1 MILQLLFLFISVWM
15 YLQAPQSMDKTFM
28 GGCLLLSAFS
38 LIVYFYSEKKNDRFN
53 LSPQLLRHSVFFI
66 ILYVIVFFQV
76 DIDYILGII
85 GTDNSRLWIDNRI
98 VAKAL
103 ALSCVGL
110 NSLLCG
116 LQFYTLRNKNYSGD
130 IDIYISSP
138 KHLCLLGYIMLFAY
152 IALTDTSYLVGGYT
166 RGEENSTNYV
176 IMVLLQSVIIAM
188 CVLYGYKIKKNNKKT
203 LDWRQYRY
211 PLLLLLLYIFVIV
224 ISGRR
229 GSAIRIGS
237 LMLIV
242 YAYVMELR
250 INYKNVLLCI
260 VGAVLLFSLV
270 GIMRGDTTS
279 VKEGFDALSEQET
292 IMPATREMA
301 NSVNTLHIAVS
312 EVPER
317 IGYNYGLTFF
327 HTFCVLIPGLD
338 RFYRSFL
345 ADGVVMDSAEFLTY
359 TYFGKDIEYGLG
371 SSVIADIYISFGM
384 TGVIIVMFILGAF
397 LKYLEIRTFY
407 RMTSLYVLAISFCCY
422 SQFPAVCRGAVSS
435 LFLSVSYSCVLIC
448 FFTRKIEKK

>member
-1 MILQLLFLFISVWM
+1 MILQLLLLLISVWM
-15 YLQAPQSMDKTFM
+15 YLQAPRTMDKMFM
-28 GGCLLLSAFS
+28 GGCLVLSAFS
-38 LIVYFYSEKKNDRFN
+38 LIAYFYNEKTNDRFN
-53 LSPQLLRHSVFFI
+53 LGSQLLRHSVFFV
-66 ILYVIVFFQV
+66 ILYVIVFYQV
-76 DIDYILGII
+76 DIDFVLGIV
-85 GTDNSRLWIDNRI
+85 GNDSSRLWIDNRI

-103 ALSCVGL
+103 ALSSIGL

-116 LQFYTLRNKNYSGD
+116 LKFYTLKNKEYSED
-130 IDIYISSP
+130 IGEFYISSP
-138 KHLCLLGYIMLFAY
+138 KYLCLLGYIMLFSY
-152 IALTDTSYLVGGYT
+152 IGLTDTSYLVGGYT
-166 RGEENSTNYV
+166 RGEENGANYV

-188 CVLYGYKIKKNNKKT
+188 CVLYGYKIKKDSKKKNIK
-203 LDWRQYRY
+203 WRQYRY
-211 PLLLLLLYIFVIV
+211 PLLLLILYIFIIV

-242 YAYVMELR
+242 YAYIMGLR
-250 INYKNVLLCI
+250 INYKKVLLCI

-279 VKEGFDALSEQET
+279 VKEGFDALSGQET

-317 IGYNYGLTFF
+317 IEYNYGLTFF

-338 RFYRSFL
+338 RFYRAFL

-359 TYFGKDIEYGLG
+359 TYFGGNKEYGLG
-371 SSVIADIYISFGM
+371 SSVVADIYISFGM
-384 TGVIIVMFILGAF
+384 IGVVIIMFLLGCF
-397 LKYLEIRTFY
+397 FRYLEIRTFY
-407 RMTSLYVLAISFCCY
+407 KTTSLYILAISFCSY

-435 LFLSVSYSCVLIC
+435 LFLSVSYSCILIYM
-448 FFTRKIEKK
+448 FTRKKV

>member
-1 MILQLLFLFISVWM
+1 M
-15 YLQAPQSMDKTFM
+15 YLQAPQSMDKMFM
-28 GGCLLLSAFS
+28 GGCLVLSAFS
-38 LIVYFYSEKKNDRFN
+38 LIVYFYSEKKNDRFK
-53 LSPQLLRHSVFFI
+53 LAPQLLRHSVLFI

-76 DIDYILGII
+76 DIDYVLGII
-85 GTDNSRLWIDNRI
+85 GTDNSRLWIENRI

-103 ALSCVGL
+103 VLSCIGL

-116 LQFYTLRNKNYSGD
+116 LKFYTLRNKNKFGE
-130 IDIYISSP
+130 IDVYVSSP
-138 KHLCLLGYIMLFAY
+138 KYLCLLGYIMLLTY
-152 IALTDTSYLVGGYT
+152 ICLTDTSYLVGGYT
-166 RGEENSTNYV
+166 RGEDNGTNYV

-188 CVLYGYKIKKNNKKT
+188 CVLYGYKIKRESLEKT
-203 LDWRQYRY
+203 INWRQYRY
-211 PLLLLLLYIFVIV
+211 PLLLLLLYIFIIV

-229 GSAIRIGS
+229 ASAIRIGA
-237 LMLIV
+237 LMLV
-242 YAYVMELR
+242 FYAYMMGSR
-250 INYKNVLLCI
+250 IKYIKVLLCI
-260 VGAVLLFSLV
+260 VSAVMIFSLV
-270 GIMRGDTTS
+270 GIMRGESTS
-279 VKEGFDALSEQET
+279 VKDGLNALSEQET
-292 IMPATREMA
+292 IMPTTREMA

-327 HTFCVLIPGLD
+327 HTFCVLVPGLD
-338 RFYRSFL
+338 RFYRAFL

-359 TYFGKDIEYGLG
+359 TYFGKNEEYGLG

-384 TGVIIVMFILGAF
+384 IGVIIVMFVLGAF
-397 LKYLEIRTFY
+397 FKYLEIRTFY

-435 LFLSVSYSCVLIC
+435 LFLSVSYSCILIY